1 MPTLFPTDL
10 RRRCRVTTIEIVA
23 VGIIVILAMWTTVAA
38 SITTAR
44 EAAMDR
50 TRSEGRNLAA
60 AFADEL
66 TQILGG
72 VAGAMEI
79 VAHRMRTAHGTLD
92 IHAWAREIPLL
103 SNATIQAAIIGPDG
117 RLLSTTLDAAP
128 EPIDLSDREHFRIH
142 LDGRFQGIF
151 IGKPVTGRVSHQTTI
166 NVTRRVDAEDGTFL
180 GVIVFALSPANLTT
194 LNTSIDLG
202 PRGSIA
208 LIGLDDIVRARF
220 TREDPN
226 GLAGIGQRVGHPWA
240 AAIPANGEGTF
251 IKESVIDHIT
261 RFFSYRRVGDY
272 PLVVTVGS
280 DLREALASS
289 REHERVIAAIAGLA
303 TFLLAGLAAYLIR
316 EIRQRTSHEIALA
329 DERDKLQAASDRLK
343 ADIAL
348 RKEVE
353 QKLREMEATLRDA
366 VDSISEGFV
375 IYDRDDCFVMCN
387 EPYRRLYPKAA
398 RLMVPGTP
406 FEELLWAG
414 LDTGWYADA
423 VGCEPEWLASRMN
436 TFNRPSGVIEQP
448 LADGRYVMIS
458 MRRMQNGGIAG
469 LHIDITHMKLTE
481 GQLRQNR
488 DNLDRAQRLAKIG
501 SFERDLRT
509 GEVTGSEE
517 FYRIFGFDPQMPAPT
532 KHEFLPHIHPDDRA
546 AYEASMAASD
556 QGLQASP
563 LTYRFRSHDGS
574 IKWIY
579 TEIET
584 IFDDGGNPVR
594 RIGTIRDVTET
605 REAEERQRELERQLL
620 HSQKLDALGTL
631 AGGIAHDLNNTLMP
645 ILALS
650 QLLMQQMPEGSSERE
665 DLETVVQAS
674 RHGRDLVQRILAFS
688 RDQKAAKTRVDL
700 AASIRQALQMLRP
713 TIPATVLIR
722 QEIEDVPSILA
733 DAGQLQQ
740 IIVNLVTNARQA
752 IGNDL
757 GTVTIGV
764 SPASTRSKHRRSGD
778 FVRLRVADTGCGMD
792 AETKDRIFEPF
803 FTTKD
808 VGEGTGLG
816 LSVVHGIIADH
827 GGRIEVESQPGKGT
841 EFTILL
847 PAAEF
852 ETSVDGAAVDGAAAA

>member
-1 MPTLFPTDL
+1 
-10 RRRCRVTTIEIVA
+10 
-23 VGIIVILAMWTTVAA
+23 
-38 SITTAR
+38 
-44 EAAMDR
+44 MDR

-72 VAGAMEI
+72 VAGSMEI
-79 VAHRMRTAHGTLD
+79 VAQRMRTARGAFD

-103 SNATIQAAIIGPDG
+103 SNATIQAGIIGPDG
-117 RLLSTTLDAAP
+117 RLVSTTLDPAP

-142 LDGRFQGIF
+142 LDGRFQGMF
-151 IGKPVTGRVSHQTTI
+151 IGKLVTGRVSHQITI
-166 NVTRRVDAEDGTFL
+166 NVTRRVDAEDGSFL
-180 GVIVFALSPANLTT
+180 GVIMFALSPANLTT

-202 PRGSIA
+202 PHGSIA

-220 TREDPN
+220 TREDPS
-226 GLAGIGQRVGHPWA
+226 GLAGIGLRVGHPWA

-251 IKESVIDHIT
+251 LKESIIDHIT
-261 RFFSYRRVGDY
+261 RLFSYRRVGNY

-280 DLREALASS
+280 DLREALAASH
-289 REHERVIAAIAGLA
+289 EHARVIAAIAGLA

-316 EIRQRTSHEIALA
+316 EIRHRTAHEIALA

-353 QKLREMEATLRDA
+353 QKLRETQATLRDA
-366 VDSISEGFV
+366 VDSVSEGFV
-375 IYDRDDCFVMCN
+375 IYDRDNCFVMCN
-387 EPYRRLYPKAA
+387 EPYRRLYPEAA
-398 RLMVPGTP
+398 RLMVAGTP
-406 FEELLWAG
+406 FEELVWAG
-414 LDTGWYADA
+414 LDAGWYSDA

-436 TFNRPSGVIEQP
+436 TFNRPPGMIEQP

-458 MRRMQNGGIAG
+458 LRRMQNGGIAA
-469 LHIDITHMKLTE
+469 LHIDITQMKLTE
-481 GQLRQNR
+481 DQLRQSR
-488 DNLDRAQRLAKIG
+488 DNLNRAQRLAKIG
-501 SFERDLRT
+501 SFNRDFRT
-509 GEVTGSEE
+509 GEVSGSEE
-517 FYRIFGFDPQMPAPT
+517 FYRIFGFDPRLPAPT
-532 KHEFLPHIHPDDRA
+532 KEEFLALIHPDDRG
-546 AYEASMAASD
+546 AYEASMTASE
-556 QGLQASP
+556 QGLQAPP
-563 LTYRFRSHDGS
+563 LTYRFRCHDGS

-584 IFDDGGNPVR
+584 IFDDKGNPVR

-605 REAEERQRELERQLL
+605 RMAEERQRELERQLL

-688 RDQKAAKTRVDL
+688 RNQKAAKTRVDL
-700 AASIRQALQMLRP
+700 AAIIGQALQMLRP
-713 TIPATVLIR
+713 TIPATVLIN
-722 QEIEDVPSILA
+722 QQIEDVPPILA
-733 DAGQLQQ
+733 DAGQLHR

-752 IGNDL
+752 IGKDL
-757 GTVTIGV
+757 GTITIGV
-764 SPASTRSKHRRSGD
+764 SPASRHSKRQRGGD
-778 FVRLRVADTGCGMD
+778 SVRLWVADTGCGMD

-803 FTTKD
+803 FTTKN

-827 GGRIEVESQPGKGT
+827 GGRLEVKSQPGQGT
-841 EFTILL
+841 EFTIFL
-847 PAAEF
+847 PAAQF
-852 ETSVDGAAVDGAAAA
+852 DASVDGAAAA

>member
-1 MPTLFPTDL
+1 MYTLFPTDP
-10 RRRCRVTTIEIVA
+10 RRRCRATTIEIVA

-79 VAHRMRTAHGTLD
+79 VAQRMRTARGAFD
-92 IHAWAREIPLL
+92 IHTWAREIPLL
-103 SNATIQAAIIGPDG
+103 SNATIQAGIIGPDG
-117 RLLSTTLDAAP
+117 RLVATTLDPAP

-142 LDGRFQGIF
+142 LDGRFQGVF
-151 IGKPVTGRVSHQTTI
+151 IGKPVTGRVSHEVTM
-166 NVTRRVDAEDGTFL
+166 NVTRRVDAEDGSFL
-180 GVIVFALSPANLTT
+180 GVITFALSPGNLTT
-194 LNTSIDLG
+194 LDASIDLG
-202 PRGSIA
+202 PRGSIS
-208 LIGLDDIVRARF
+208 LVGLDDIVRARF
-220 TREDPN
+220 TREDPH
-226 GLAGIGQRVGHPWA
+226 GLAGIGQLVEHPWTG
-240 AAIPANGEGTF
+240 AIPANGEGTF

-261 RFFSYRRVGDY
+261 RLFSYRRVGNY

-280 DLREALASS
+280 DLAEALASS
-289 REHERVIAAIAGLA
+289 REHARVIAAITGLA

-316 EIRQRTSHEIALA
+316 EIRHRTSHEIALA

-348 RKEVE
+348 RKEAE
-353 QKLREMEATLRDA
+353 QKLQEIQATLRDA

-398 RLMVPGTP
+398 HLMVPGTP
-406 FEELLWAG
+406 FEEILWAG
-414 LDTGWYADA
+414 LDAGWYTDA
-423 VGCEPEWLASRMN
+423 VGCEPEWLANRIN

-448 LADGRYVMIS
+448 LADRRHVMIS
-458 MRRMQNGGIAG
+458 LRRMQNGGIAA
-469 LHIDITHMKLTE
+469 LHIDVTRMKVSE
-481 GQLRQNR
+481 DHLRRSR

-501 SFERDLRT
+501 SFDRDFRT
-509 GEVTGSEE
+509 GEVSGSEE

-532 KHEFLPHIHPDDRA
+532 KQEFLPLIHPDDRA
-546 AYEASMAASD
+546 GYEASMIASE
-556 QGLQASP
+556 QGLTPSP
-563 LTYRFRSHDGS
+563 LTYRFRCYDGS
-574 IKWIY
+574 TKWIY

-584 IFDDGGNPVR
+584 IFDGEGNAVR
-594 RIGTIRDVTET
+594 RIGTIRDVTEA

-650 QLLMQQMPEGSSERE
+650 QLLMQQMPEGTSERE

-688 RDQKAAKTRVDL
+688 RDQEVVKTQVNL
-700 AASIRQALQMLRP
+700 AESARQALQMLRP
-713 TIPATVLIR
+713 TVPATILINE
-722 QEIEDVPSILA
+722 EIEEVPFIFA

-740 IIVNLVTNARQA
+740 VVVQF
-752 IGNDL
+752 DHQC
-757 GTVTIGV
+757 
-764 SPASTRSKHRRSGD
+764 PASHR
-778 FVRLRVADTGCGMD
+778 
-792 AETKDRIFEPF
+792 
-803 FTTKD
+803 
-808 VGEGTGLG
+808 
-816 LSVVHGIIADH
+816 
-827 GGRIEVESQPGKGT
+827 
-841 EFTILL
+841 
-847 PAAEF
+847 
-852 ETSVDGAAVDGAAAA
+852 

>member
-1 MPTLFPTDL
+1 MFPTDL

-23 VGIIVILAMWTTVAA
+23 VGIIVVLAMWTIIAS
-38 SITTAR
+38 SITTAG

-50 TRSEGRNLAA
+50 ARSEGRNLAA

-66 TQILGG
+66 THILGG

-79 VAHRMRTAHGTLD
+79 VAQRMRTAHGTFD
-92 IHAWAREIPLL
+92 IHAWAREVPLL
-103 SNATIQAAIIGPDG
+103 SNATIQAGIIGPDG
-117 RLLSTTLDAAP
+117 RLVSTTLDPAP

-151 IGKPVTGRVSHQTTI
+151 IGKPVTGRVSHQITI
-166 NVTRRVDAEDGTFL
+166 NVTRRVDAEDGSFL
-180 GVIVFALSPANLTT
+180 GVVMFALSPANLTT

-202 PRGSIA
+202 PHGSIA

-261 RFFSYRRVGDY
+261 RFFSYRRVGNY

-280 DLREALASS
+280 DLREALAAS
-289 REHERVIAAIAGLA
+289 REHARVIAAVAGLA

-316 EIRQRTSHEIALA
+316 EIRHRTSHEIALA
-329 DERDKLQAASDRLK
+329 DERDKLQAASDHLK
-343 ADIAL
+343 ADIGL

-353 QKLREMEATLRDA
+353 QKLREIQAILRDA

-375 IYDRDDCFVMCN
+375 IYDHDNCFVMCN

-398 RLMVPGTP
+398 RLMAPGTP
-406 FEELLWAG
+406 FEEILWAG
-414 LDTGWYADA
+414 LDAGWYADA

-448 LADGRYVMIS
+448 LADGRYVMIA
-458 MRRMQNGGIAG
+458 MCRMQNGGIAG
-469 LHIDITHMKLTE
+469 LHIDITQMKATE
-481 GQLRQNR
+481 DQLRQSR
-488 DNLDRAQRLAKIG
+488 DNLNRAQLLAKIG
-501 SFERDLRT
+501 SFNRDFRT
-509 GEVTGSEE
+509 GEVIGSEE

-532 KHEFLPHIHPDDRA
+532 KEEFLPRIHPDDRA
-546 AYEASMAASD
+546 GYEASMTASE

-563 LTYRFRSHDGS
+563 LTYRFRCHDGS
-574 IKWIY
+574 TKWIY

-584 IFDDGGNPVR
+584 IFDDEGSPVR
-594 RIGTIRDVTET
+594 RIGTIRDVTEA

-620 HSQKLDALGTL
+620 HSQKLEALGTL

-650 QLLMQQMPEGSSERE
+650 QLLMQQMPEGTSERE
-665 DLETVVQAS
+665 DLEIVVQAS
-674 RHGRDLVQRILAFS
+674 RHGRDLVQRILGFS

-700 AASIRQALQMLRP
+700 AAIIRQALQMLRP
-713 TIPATVLIR
+713 TIPATVLINE
-722 QEIEDVPSILA
+722 EIESVPLVLA

-757 GTVTIGV
+757 GTITIGV
-764 SPASTRSKHRRSGD
+764 WPASRRPNRNQGGD

-816 LSVVHGIIADH
+816 LSVVHGIVADH
-827 GGRIEVESQPGKGT
+827 GGRIEVKSQPGEGT

-847 PAAEF
+847 PAAQF
-852 ETSVDGAAVDGAAAA
+852 AASVDRAAAA

>member
-1 MPTLFPTDL
+1 MFSLFPTDP
-10 RRRCRVTTIEIVA
+10 RRRCRATTIEIVA

-72 VAGAMEI
+72 VAGAMEV
-79 VAHRMRTAHGTLD
+79 VAQRMRTAHGAFD

-103 SNATIQAAIIGPDG
+103 SNATIQAGIIGPDG
-117 RLLSTTLDAAP
+117 RLVSTTLDPAP

-151 IGKPVTGRVSHQTTI
+151 IGKPVTGRVSHQITI

-180 GVIVFALSPANLTT
+180 GVIMFALSPANLTT

-240 AAIPANGEGTF
+240 AAIPVNGEGTF

-261 RFFSYRRVGDY
+261 RLFSYRRVADY

-280 DLREALASS
+280 DLAEALASS
-289 REHERVIAAIAGLA
+289 REHAKVIGAIAGLA
-303 TFLLAGLAAYLIR
+303 TILLTGLAAYLIR
-316 EIRQRTSHEIALA
+316 EIRHRTSHEIALA
-329 DERDKLQAASDRLK
+329 DERDKLHAASDRLK

-348 RKEVE
+348 RTEVE
-353 QKLREMEATLRDA
+353 QKLREIQATLRDA

-406 FEELLWAG
+406 FEEILWAG
-414 LDTGWYADA
+414 LDAGWYADA
-423 VGCEPEWLASRMN
+423 VGCEPEWLANRMN

-458 MRRMQNGGIAG
+458 LRRMQNGGIAA
-469 LHIDITHMKLTE
+469 LHIDITQMKVAE
-481 GQLRQNR
+481 EQLRQSR
-488 DNLDRAQRLAKIG
+488 DNLNRAQRLAKIG
-501 SFERDLRT
+501 SFNRDFRT
-509 GEVTGSEE
+509 GEVSGSEE
-517 FYRIFGFDPQMPAPT
+517 FYRIFGFDPRIPAPT
-532 KHEFLPHIHPDDRA
+532 KEEFLPLIHPDDRA
-546 AYEASMAASD
+546 GYEASMTASE

-563 LTYRFRSHDGS
+563 LTYRFRCHDGS

-584 IFDDGGNPVR
+584 IFDDDGNPVR
-594 RIGTIRDVTET
+594 RIGTIRDVTEART
-605 REAEERQRELERQLL
+605 AEERQRELERQLL

-665 DLETVVQAS
+665 DFETVVQAS

-688 RDQKAAKTRVDL
+688 RDQGAAKTKVDL
-700 AASIRQALQMLRP
+700 AATIGQALRMLRP
-713 TIPATVLIR
+713 TIPATILIN
-722 QEIEDVPSILA
+722 QEIEEVPLILA

-740 IIVNLVTNARQA
+740 VIVNLVTNARQA
-752 IGNDL
+752 IGNDP
-757 GTVTIGV
+757 GTVTVEV
-764 SPASTRSKHRRSGD
+764 SPASRRSNHRYDDD
-778 FVRLRVADTGCGMD
+778 FVCLRVADTGCGMD
-792 AETKDRIFEPF
+792 AETKDRVFEPF
-803 FTTKD
+803 FTTKK

-816 LSVVHGIIADH
+816 LSVVHGIIAAH
-827 GGRIEVESQPGKGT
+827 GGQIEVSSQAGKGT
-841 EFTILL
+841 EFIILL
-847 PAAEF
+847 PVAELAALPI
-852 ETSVDGAAVDGAAAA
+852 GAAAA

>member
-1 MPTLFPTDL
+1 LYTLFPTDP
-10 RRRCRVTTIEIVA
+10 RRRCRATTIEIVA

-79 VAHRMRTAHGTLD
+79 VAQRMRTARGAFD
-92 IHAWAREIPLL
+92 IHTWAREIPLL
-103 SNATIQAAIIGPDG
+103 SNATIQAGIIGPDG
-117 RLLSTTLDAAP
+117 RLVATTLDPAP

-142 LDGRFQGIF
+142 LDGRFQGVF
-151 IGKPVTGRVSHQTTI
+151 IGKPVTGRVSHEVTM
-166 NVTRRVDAEDGTFL
+166 NVTRRVDAEDGSFL
-180 GVIVFALSPANLTT
+180 GVITFALSPGNLTT
-194 LNTSIDLG
+194 LNASIDLG
-202 PRGSIA
+202 PRGSIS
-208 LIGLDDIVRARF
+208 LVGLDDIVRARF
-220 TREDPN
+220 TREDPH
-226 GLAGIGQRVGHPWA
+226 GLAGIGQLVEHPWA
-240 AAIPANGEGTF
+240 GAIPANGEGTF

-261 RFFSYRRVGDY
+261 RLFSYRRVGNY

-280 DLREALASS
+280 DLAEALASS
-289 REHERVIAAIAGLA
+289 REHARVIAAITGLA

-316 EIRQRTSHEIALA
+316 EIRHRTSHEIALA

-348 RKEVE
+348 RKEAE
-353 QKLREMEATLRDA
+353 QKLQEIQATLRDA

-398 RLMVPGTP
+398 HLMVLGTP
-406 FEELLWAG
+406 FEEILWAG
-414 LDTGWYADA
+414 LDAGWYTDA
-423 VGCEPEWLASRMN
+423 VGCEPEWLANRIN

-448 LADGRYVMIS
+448 LADGRHVMIS
-458 MRRMQNGGIAG
+458 LRRMQNGGIAA
-469 LHIDITHMKLTE
+469 LHIDVTRMKVSE
-481 GQLRQNR
+481 DHLRRSR

-501 SFERDLRT
+501 SFDRDFRT
-509 GEVTGSEE
+509 GEVSGSEE

-532 KHEFLPHIHPDDRA
+532 KEEFLPLIHPDDRA
-546 AYEASMAASD
+546 GYEASMIASE
-556 QGLQASP
+556 QGLTPSP
-563 LTYRFRSHDGS
+563 LTYRFRCYDGS
-574 IKWIY
+574 TKWIY

-584 IFDDGGNPVR
+584 IFDGEGNAVR
-594 RIGTIRDVTET
+594 RIGTIRDVTEA

-650 QLLMQQMPEGSSERE
+650 QLLMQQMPEGTSERE

-688 RDQKAAKTRVDL
+688 RDQEVVKTQVNL
-700 AASIRQALQMLRP
+700 AESARQALQMLRP
-713 TIPATVLIR
+713 TVPATILINE
-722 QEIEDVPSILA
+722 EIEEVPFIFA

-740 IIVNLVTNARQA
+740 VVVNLITNAQQA
-752 IGNDL
+752 IGDHL
-757 GTVTIGV
+757 GTITIGV
-764 SPASTRSKHRRSGD
+764 SPASRRANRRYGGD
-778 FVRLRVADTGCGMD
+778 FVRLRIADTGCGMD
-792 AETKDRIFEPF
+792 AETKDRVFEPF
-803 FTTKD
+803 FTTKK

-827 GGRIEVESQPGKGT
+827 GGQIEVSSQVGRGT
-841 EFTILL
+841 EFIIFL
-847 PAAEF
+847 PVANSAARPI
-852 ETSVDGAAVDGAAAA
+852 GAAAA

>member
-1 MPTLFPTDL
+1 LSTLFPTDP
-10 RRRCRVTTIEIVA
+10 RRRCRATTIEIVA
-23 VGIIVILAMWTTVAA
+23 VGVIVILAMWTTVAA

-50 TRSEGRNLAA
+50 TRSEERNLAA

-79 VAHRMRTAHGTLD
+79 VAQRMRAARGAFD

-103 SNATIQAAIIGPDG
+103 SNATIQAGIIGPDG

-151 IGKPVTGRVSHQTTI
+151 IGKPVTGRLSHRVTI
-166 NVTRRVDAEDGTFL
+166 NVTRRADAEDGSFL
-180 GVIVFALSPANLTT
+180 GVITFALSPGNLTT
-194 LNTSIDLG
+194 LNPSIDLG

-261 RFFSYRRVGDY
+261 RLFSYRRVGDY

-280 DLREALASS
+280 DLAEALASS
-289 REHERVIAAIAGLA
+289 REHARAIAAITGLA

-316 EIRQRTSHEIALA
+316 EIHHRTSQEIALA
-329 DERDKLQAASDRLK
+329 GERDKLQAASDRLK
-343 ADIAL
+343 TDIAL

-353 QKLREMEATLRDA
+353 QKLREIQATLRDA

-375 IYDRDDCFVMCN
+375 IYDRNDCFVMCN

-398 RLMVPGTP
+398 HLMVPGTP
-406 FEELLWAG
+406 FEEIVWAN
-414 LDTGWYADA
+414 LDAGWFADA
-423 VGCEPEWLASRMN
+423 VGCEPEWLANRMN

-448 LADGRYVMIS
+448 LADGRYVMFS
-458 MRRMQNGGIAG
+458 MRRMQNGGIAA
-469 LHIDITHMKLTE
+469 LHIDVTHMKLTE
-481 GQLRQNR
+481 DQLRQSR
-488 DNLDRAQRLAKIG
+488 DNLNRAQRLAKIG
-501 SFERDLRT
+501 SFERDFRT
-509 GEVTGSEE
+509 GAVNGSEE
-517 FYRIFGFDPQMPAPT
+517 FYRIFGFDPQMPPPT
-532 KHEFLPHIHPDDRA
+532 KEEFLPLIHADDRA
-546 AYEASMAASD
+546 GYEASMTASE

-563 LTYRFRSHDGS
+563 LTYRFRRPDGS

-584 IFDDGGNPVR
+584 IFGDEGNPVR

-605 REAEERQRELERQLL
+605 RMAEERQRELERQLL
-620 HSQKLDALGTL
+620 HSQRLDALGTL

-645 ILALS
+645 ILALA
-650 QLLMQQMPEGSSERE
+650 QLLMQQMPDGSSERE
-665 DLETVVQAS
+665 DLETIVQAS
-674 RHGRDLVQRILAFS
+674 THGRDLVQRILAFS
-688 RDQKAAKTRVDL
+688 RDQEAAKMKVDL
-700 AASIRQALQMLRP
+700 AATTRQALRMLRP
-713 TIPATVLIR
+713 TIPASVLIN
-722 QEIEDVPSILA
+722 QEIEEVPLVIA

-740 IIVNLVTNARQA
+740 VIVNLVTNARQA
-752 IGNDL
+752 IGDDP
-757 GTVTIGV
+757 GTVTVEV
-764 SPASTRSKHRRSGD
+764 SPASRRSNRRRGRD
-778 FVRLRVADTGCGMD
+778 FVCLRVADTGCGME

-803 FTTKD
+803 FTTKN

-827 GGRIEVESQPGKGT
+827 GGRIEVKSQPGEGT
-841 EFTILL
+841 QFTILL

-852 ETSVDGAAVDGAAAA
+852 EAAVDGAAAA